1 MSNYPFP
8 LARQIKGLSGTAHE
22 DLSTWPKTSKALTR

>member
-22 DLSTWPKTSKALTR
+22 DLSTWPAQYRLDL